1 MHDATIRRR
10 RAAGTAMLAGILSAS
25 IVAVTPGVSPAQKRS
40 AAVFKPGTFTGKTRQ
55 ESVALDFRNVQF
67 KVSKKG
73 RVTLIREPVVRRDF
87 CTTVPVFTLDGAQ
100 PTKPLSRR
108 GAFSFTS
115 TFEGTKIDRIRGQ
128 FISPTRIEG
137 TAVYNFQGS
146 DLCSPGATKVNF
158 AANRQKK

>member
-1 MHDATIRRR
+1 MDAVRIRRR
-10 RAAGTAMLAGILSAS
+10 RRAVRPVLLAGVVSAS
-25 IVAVTPGVSPAQKRS
+25 AVLLVPMAPAQKRQ
-40 AAVFKPGTFTGKTRQ
+40 AVFKPGTFIGKTKQ
-55 ESVALDFRNVQF
+55 ETVDSDFRNLEF

-73 RVTLIREPVVRRDF
+73 RVTLIKEPVVRRDF

-128 FISPTRIEG
+128 FISTTRIEG

>member
-1 MHDATIRRR
+1 MRLVL
-10 RAAGTAMLAGILSAS
+10 LAGVASAS
-25 IVAVTPGVSPAQKRS
+25 AVLMVPMAHAQKRQ
-40 AAVFKPGTFTGKTRQ
+40 AVFKPGTFIGKTKQ
-55 ESVALDFRNVQF
+55 ETVDSDFRNLEF

-73 RVTLIREPVVRRDF
+73 RVTLIKEPVVRRDF

-115 TFEGTKIDRIRGQ
+115 TFEGTKIDRIRGR
-128 FISPTRIEG
+128 FISTTRIEG